1 MLKHI
6 YIRNFVFIDT
16 LELTLDSGVIMI
28 TGETGA
34 GKSIILGAID
44 AALGQRNS
52 QEKIKLR
59 ENEAEVILTFDLQD
73 NQKAKKYLE
82 ENALNDD
89 ESSCIIRRVI
99 YKDGK
104 TRNFINGRPSNVS
117 ALRELGEL
125 LLLLHTQNENQI
137 LLNTLGQT
145 QLLDAYADAQT
156 LLTDIHQC
164 VTQWKKFD
172 SEMKLLESK
181 EGEKNQRLDYL
192 RYQHQ
197 ELANANLD
205 LEEIQALPAKHKA
218 LASAKETIELY
229 ENILSAFSPL
239 DSLGVLDVLQRLRQP
254 ITAVEKLSSR
264 RPAGSSGELSD
275 LLNNA
280 IVQIEELASSTKRLL
295 NTVDTDP
302 ETLVKIEERM
312 AELHQLAR
320 KHHVNAEELP
330 QLLNSI
336 EQEINN
342 LSENEKS
349 ISRLKN
355 EKTTLEKN
363 YKTLAETLTKK
374 RSQASKTLSKKVT
387 QLIQEL
393 GMPTAIFSIVLETI
407 ETVAPNIYG
416 AEQVTFMMKAN
427 TNYPEVP
434 LKKTASGGELARVSL
449 ALQTLLA
456 AYIQIPTLILD
467 EIDVGVGGKIA
478 AIIGQQLRKLGN
490 THQVICV
497 THQPQIAASG
507 HQHLK
512 VEKHDQKNQPTT
524 VTVTPLNDAQRVDE
538 IARMLGGLT
547 ITEHALQHAREM
559 LASY

>member
-52 QEKIKLR
+52 QEKIKLG

-73 NQKAKKYLE
+73 NQKAKNYLE

-145 QLLDAYADAQT
+145 QLLDAYADAQK

-205 LEEIQALPAKHKA
+205 LEEIQALPAKHKV
-218 LASAKETIELY
+218 LASAKESIELY
-229 ENILSAFSPL
+229 ENILSAFAPM

-330 QLLNSI
+330 QLLSSI

-342 LSENEKS
+342 LSENEKK
-349 ISRLKN
+349 ISLLKN
-355 EKTTLEKN
+355 EKILLEKK

-416 AEQVTFMMKAN
+416 AEQAAFMMKAN
-427 TNYPEVP
+427 ANYPEVP

-478 AIIGQQLRKLGN
+478 AMIGQQLRKLGE

-524 VTVTPLNDAQRVDE
+524 VTVTPLNDAQRVAE